1 VWTLLVGVMCATGLM
16 VSRPPQRRPARRE
29 LLAFGVVGTVRHSH
43 GATAS
48 DGIHSHGCD
57 VLLIYAMAAR
67 TMLPSFVTRS
77 AERDGLV
84 ETPKALRERAEQA
97 R

>member
-1 VWTLLVGVMCATGLM
+1 
-16 VSRPPQRRPARRE
+16 
-29 LLAFGVVGTVRHSH
+29 
-43 GATAS
+43 
-48 DGIHSHGCD
+48 
-57 VLLIYAMAAR
+57 VLLTYAMAAR

-84 ETPKALRERAEQA
+84 ETLKAIRERAEQA

>member
-1 VWTLLVGVMCATGLM
+1 
-16 VSRPPQRRPARRE
+16 
-29 LLAFGVVGTVRHSH
+29 LAFGVVGTVRHSH
-43 GATAS
+43 GAPAA
-48 DGIHSHGCD
+48 DGIDSHGRD
-57 VLLIYAMAAR
+57 VLLTYAMAAR

-84 ETPKALRERAEQA
+84 ETLKAIRERAEQA

>member
-16 VSRPPQRRPARRE
+16 VSRRPQRRPARQE
-29 LLAFGVVGTVRHSH
+29 LLAFGVVGTVRHSN

-48 DGIHSHGCD
+48 DRIDSHGRD
-57 VLLIYAMAAR
+57 VLLTYAMAAWTR
-67 TMLPSFVTRS
+67 VPSFVTRK

-84 ETPKALRERAEQA
+84 ETPKAIRERAEQA